1 MFLWP
6 QRLPR
11 PAEGEEKAAKRRGKW
26 KGTTMEGSGYVCVT
40 GMTDLTFT
48 LEWEAGCEMMRKCPC
63 GTAIPIFSTSMF
75 FPSLIS
81 ELNGD
86 CLQSATPKMS
96 VFEST
101 AFFVLVVP
109 HYFGAGGVRGGRL
122 VFQFPI

>member
-1 MFLWP
+1 
-6 QRLPR
+6 
-11 PAEGEEKAAKRRGKW
+11 
-26 KGTTMEGSGYVCVT
+26 
-40 GMTDLTFT
+40 
-48 LEWEAGCEMMRKCPC
+48 MMRKCSC

-109 HYFGAGGVRGGRL
+109 HYFGAGGVRGGPSS
-122 VFQFPI
+122 FPISNLIPIISRICQRTIW